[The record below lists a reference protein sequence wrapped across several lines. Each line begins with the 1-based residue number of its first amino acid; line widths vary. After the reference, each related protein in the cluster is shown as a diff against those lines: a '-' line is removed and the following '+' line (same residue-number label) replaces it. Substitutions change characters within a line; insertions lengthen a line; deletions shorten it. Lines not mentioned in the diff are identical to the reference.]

1 MIKQINNNKILII
14 SHLADIDGM
23 GSIILGKFYF
33 KNFDFLLADNNQ
45 NFDLE
50 TDIEAKNYE
59 TIYICDLGFSEKN
72 LNYCLNHPEI
82 ANKIKN
88 FDHHESE

>member
-33 KNFDFLLADNNQ
+33 KEFDYLLADNNYD
-45 NFDLE
+45 FDLE
-50 TDIEAKNYE
+50 TDINAVSALEKKLDNPINIIKIT
-59 TIYICDLGFSEKN
+59 TII
-72 LNYCLNHPEI
+72 I
-82 ANKIKN
+82 
-88 FDHHESE
+88 